1 MLFLF
6 RTSGLALRHAE
17 DSFAVHSSLTR
28 LSTEPGELIVHLS
41 GFSCRSH
48 AYTLRIGPDPQ
59 SYFSGEHHSVQFTV
73 ILLQPTRF
81 WTRYL
86 RRKVSELAS
95 LVPSTTQG

>member
-17 DSFAVHSSLTR
+17 DSFALQSSLTR
-28 LSTEPGELIVHLS
+28 LSTEPGELLVHLC
-41 GFSCRSH
+41 GFCCRSH
-48 AYTLRIGPDPQ
+48 AYALTIRPNLQ
-59 SYFSGEHHSVQFTV
+59 SYFSGEHHNDQFTL
-73 ILLQPTRF
+73 ILLQPERF

-86 RRKVSELAS
+86 CRKVSQLAS